1 MNSILVGMTAFCITT
16 IIFMTMAVIYA
27 NKYHQTLKK
36 LNTLRRENKK

>member
-27 NKYHQTLKK
+27 NKYHQTLRE
-36 LNTLRRENKK
+36 LNILKGENKK